1 MNVEAR
7 SIRVLIVDDA
17 VIVRSRLSKILATDP
32 EIEVV
37 GVAATGQIALAK
49 LTQLHPDVV
58 VLDLELPDMD
68 GLQILSRI
76 REQDAHLPVI
86 MFSAMTTRGAT
97 ATLDALT
104 LGASDYVTKPSQLGN
119 AEDITQY
126 LRSNLIPKIKA
137 LSHKVP
143 LPGVSYLPPTLN
155 HPHPAAIAGRIK
167 VPAATVDMVAIGV
180 STGGPNALATLLSEL
195 PPNFPAPIAIVQ
207 HMPAMFT
214 RLLAERLTSK
224 CALPVREA
232 IPGATVCPGT
242 IWLAPGDYHLR
253 LERVKAS
260 VQLVVEQTPPQN
272 SCRPSVDI
280 LFNSVAE
287 IYGDRAL
294 AVILT
299 GMGQD
304 GLRGCQQIR
313 RHNGQILAQDEN
325 SSVVWGMPGFVVNAG
340 LADAVLP
347 LERIMAEIVH
357 RVNHTSA
364 RMGG

>member
-1 MNVEAR
+1 MNLDAR

-17 VIVRSRLSKILATDP
+17 VIVRSRLSKILAADS

-49 LTQLHPDVV
+49 LAQLHPDIVI
-58 VLDLELPDMD
+58 LDLELPDLD

-76 REQDAHLPVI
+76 RESDAHLPVI

-104 LGASDYVTKPSQLGN
+104 LGASDYVTKPSHLGN
-119 AEDITQY
+119 ADDVTQY

-137 LSHKVP
+137 LSRKAPQPAESYPPPAISRPYPVVP
-143 LPGVSYLPPTLN
+143 T
-155 HPHPAAIAGRIK
+155 ARIN
-167 VPAATVDMVAIGV
+167 VPAVTVDMVAIGV

-214 RLLAERLTSK
+214 RLLAERLTAK

-232 IPGATVCPGT
+232 VSGATMCPGT

-253 LERVKAS
+253 LERVNSA

-313 RHNGQILAQDEN
+313 HHNGQILAQDEN

-347 LERIMAEIVH
+347 LDQLMAEILH
-357 RVNHTSA
+357 RVNRTSA
-364 RMGG
+364 RMEG